1 MFFFQYVEIFKTLAV
16 PHWGCMAIGH
26 LAATGAPVPLTADA
40 DAAVPKVEVPRS
52 SLRVLI
58 NLSTLYINMCIYIYI
73 ILITVCDYIYNYI
86 DYVCNVLYM

>member
-1 MFFFQYVEIFKTLAV
+1 VCTYNYIYIIFTAVLLLCFFQYVEIFKTLAV

-58 NLSTLYINMCIYIYI
+58 NLSTLYINMCIYI
-73 ILITVCDYIYNYI
+73 
-86 DYVCNVLYM
+86 LY

>member
-1 MFFFQYVEIFKTLAV
+1 LCFFQYVEIFKTLAV

-58 NLSTLYINMCIYIYI
+58 NLSTLYINMCIYI
-73 ILITVCDYIYNYI
+73 
-86 DYVCNVLYM
+86 LY

>member
-1 MFFFQYVEIFKTLAV
+1 MCTYNYIYIIFTAVLLLCFFQYVEIFKTLAV

-58 NLSTLYINMCIYIYI
+58 NLSTLYINMCIYI
-73 ILITVCDYIYNYI
+73 
-86 DYVCNVLYM
+86 LY

>member
-1 MFFFQYVEIFKTLAV
+1 VCTYNYIYIIFTAVLLLCFFQYVEIFKTLAV

-58 NLSTLYINMCIYIYI
+58 NLSTLYINMCIYIY
-73 ILITVCDYIYNYI
+73 YI
-86 DYVCNVLYM
+86 DYCM